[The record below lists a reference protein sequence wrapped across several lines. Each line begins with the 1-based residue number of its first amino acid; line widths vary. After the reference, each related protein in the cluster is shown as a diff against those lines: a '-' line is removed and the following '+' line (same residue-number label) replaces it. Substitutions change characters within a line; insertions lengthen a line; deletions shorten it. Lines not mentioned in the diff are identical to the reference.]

1 MVYGG
6 FKGLNKRTAADKVLR
21 YKAFNISKCPK
32 DDGYQR
38 GLASMACKMF
48 DKKPLV
54 EQLKMKFF
62 LIKNQQKNFTNQLL
76 ENLREEKYT
85 HFFREYLGRRSSRY
99 AIGK

>member
-48 DKKPLV
+48 DKKTSGGTVKNEILSNKELAEEFYKPV
-54 EQLKMKFF
+54 IRKF
-62 LIKNQQKNFTNQLL
+62 
-76 ENLREEKYT
+76 E
-85 HFFREYLGRRSSRY
+85 RRKVHSLF
-99 AIGK
+99 